1 MTHRGMMYV
10 NGEWKEGSGKT
21 FKVASPVDG
30 SILGEVHEAGRDEVK
45 EACEAAY
52 EASKKWR
59 YSHHSERAKLL
70 NRTTEILGGMVEEI
84 AQHITQEQGKPIE
97 NARYEASL
105 AVGAFSESAE
115 DMARLESPVLQ
126 SMDPNKRVLT
136 IWQPLGV
143 VGIITPWN
151 FPFGIPAHN
160 VAPILAAGNTLVMKP
175 ASQTPLIAGYIFE
188 ALAKAGFP
196 PGVANLVYGHGGVTG
211 EELTGSEL
219 VDAIAFTGSTEIG
232 RKIAESA
239 GRTIKTMRLEL
250 GGNGPIVV
258 LDDAHI
264 ASAAKDVAGSCYGN
278 AGQVCTAG
286 ERIIV
291 DEKIQ
296 KEFTAAVVQ
305 ESKKV
310 KLGDPFKEGV
320 TYGPLIDEILAE
332 KVDRHVADAKNK
344 GATVE
349 FGGGRAEGFP
359 TKLYYKPTVIDG
371 VTADME
377 INTEETFG
385 PVIPI
390 IPVAGDEEALS
401 MAETS
406 HYGLSAGV
414 YTRDI
419 ARAIFF
425 AEHLQAGTV
434 EVNSPPTYWHPFYP
448 TGGMRKSGL
457 GREGGK
463 FAITTM
469 SQMKTII
476 LDTR

>member
-10 NGEWKEGSGKT
+10 NGEWKDGNGAT

-30 SILGEVHEAGRDEVK
+30 TILGEVHEAGRDEVK

-59 YSHHSERAKLL
+59 YTHHSERAKLL
-70 NRTTEILGGMVEEI
+70 NRATEILGGMVEEI
-84 AQHITQEQGKPIE
+84 AQNITKEQGKPIE
-97 NARYEASL
+97 NARYEART
-105 AVGAFSESAE
+105 AVKAFSESAE

-126 SMDPNKRVLT
+126 SMDSNKRILT

-151 FPFGIPAHN
+151 FPFGIPVHN
-160 VAPILAAGNTLVMKP
+160 VAPILAAGNTLIMKP

-188 ALAKAGFP
+188 ALDKAGFP
-196 PGVANLVYGHGGVTG
+196 PGVANLVYGHGSSTG
-211 EELTGSEL
+211 EALTGSEL
-219 VDAIAFTGSTEIG
+219 VDAIAFTGSTETG
-232 RKIAESA
+232 RRIAESA

-258 LDDAHI
+258 LDDANI

-291 DEKIQ
+291 DEKISE
-296 KEFTAAVVQ
+296 KFASAVVE
-305 ESKKV
+305 ESRKV
-310 KLGDPFKEGV
+310 KLGNPFEEGI
-320 TYGPLIDEILAE
+320 TYGPLIDETLAQ
-332 KVDRHVADAKNK
+332 KVDRHVADAKEK
-344 GATVE
+344 GATVKH
-349 FGGGRAEGFP
+349 GGGRAAGFP
-359 TKLYYKPTVIDG
+359 TRLYYEPTVIDG

-377 INTEETFG
+377 INIEETFG

-390 IPVAGDEEALS
+390 IPVAGPEEALS

-414 YTRDI
+414 YTRDVS
-419 ARAIFF
+419 RAIYF

-448 TGGMRKSGL
+448 TGGMRKSGI

-469 SQMKTII
+469 SQIKTII

>member
-1 MTHRGMMYV
+1 MYV
-10 NGEWKEGSGKT
+10 NGEWKDGNGVS
-21 FKVASPVDG
+21 FRVASPVDG
-30 SILGEVHEAGRDEVK
+30 TILGEVHEASRDEVR

-59 YSHHSERAKLL
+59 YTHHSERAKLL
-70 NRTTEILGGMVEEI
+70 NRTTEILGGMIEEI

-97 NARYEASL
+97 NARYEAGL

-126 SMDPNKRVLT
+126 SMDSNKRVLT

-160 VAPILAAGNTLVMKP
+160 VAPILAAGNTLIMKP
-175 ASQTPLIAGYIFE
+175 ASQTPLIASYIFE
-188 ALAKAGFP
+188 ALDKAGFP
-196 PGVANLVYGHGGVTG
+196 PGVVNLVYGHGSSTG
-211 EELTGSEL
+211 EALTGSEL
-219 VDAIAFTGSTEIG
+219 VDAIAFTGSTETG
-232 RKIAESA
+232 RRIAESA

-258 LDDAHI
+258 LDDANI
-264 ASAAKDVAGSCYGN
+264 ESAAKDAAGSCYGN

-291 DEKIQ
+291 DEKVSN
-296 KEFTAAVVQ
+296 EFASAVVD

-310 KLGDPFKEGV
+310 KLGNPFEEGI
-320 TYGPLIDEILAE
+320 TYGPLIDETLAQ
-332 KVDRHVADAKNK
+332 KVDRHVADAKEK
-344 GATVE
+344 GATVKY
-349 FGGGRAEGFP
+349 GGERAKGFP
-359 TKLYYKPTVIDG
+359 TRLYYEPTVIDG
-371 VTADME
+371 VTADMD
-377 INTEETFG
+377 INVEETFG

-390 IPVAGDEEALS
+390 IPVAGAEEALR

-406 HYGLSAGV
+406 SYGLSASV
-414 YTRDI
+414 YTREVS
-419 ARAIFF
+419 RAIFF
-425 AEHLQAGTV
+425 AEHLKAGTV

-448 TGGMRKSGL
+448 TGGMRKSGI

-463 FAITTM
+463 YAITTM
-469 SQMKTII
+469 SQIKTII